1 MPADAIDVSALY
13 CPRHSAQAAAFATL
27 DTAQISSHA
36 PSLYDAV
43 NRAPLQ
49 HMQGFVRA
57 NGEVNLFTL
66 SDDNMLC
73 VLKRTLDAAPDA
85 TDPDLARFYHTTA
98 VAPVDDAAELAAV
111 TDFVDAVLD
120 TLETRGAA
128 AALAHL
134 AAHNVQH
141 APLKV
146 DRFQHRED
154 GALRCALHVD
164 TEGTV
169 MPEVFYNGAGT
180 YGREDYA
187 PSFDRVRDAY
197 QAHMRA
203 MFTVLGGDADALSA
217 DAFAVESALARVAET
232 PSEKRHGYCT
242 RGAVREQGAFVRD
255 FVAHWVCLLGN
266 NADDTDHTEDA
277 DADNI
282 DNIVVFRGKAVHSFD
297 TVVRDH
303 THALPAYLTWL
314 CLSHFALLASSTTGA
329 LRAAHADFHLRCLR
343 GQHEPRPRWYDALA
357 WMKNNMQD
365 NMALLLRDRGPD
377 NRARRDATVAMVK
390 EMTAAAAEEID
401 EVRHWPGLDD
411 ANARAKL
418 QAHIRAIDVS
428 VGFPAALRAVAY
440 GLRADAGVV
449 ASMLRVGRQN
459 AREVLASVRAQP
471 GEFLWVMN
479 PLTANACYNISTHSI
494 IITEAMTL
502 PPFFGQGARFITG
515 HEITHSIDDQG
526 AAKIA
531 EMPAAARE
539 GFAALCQRMV
549 AWNRALKQQPAAAQG
564 DVAPEE
570 DLTLGENIADLIG
583 FRIALREF
591 QARFAREH
599 GGQEPEEVDIV
610 RCYAMF
616 ARLWAAETS
625 EVLRQTRDVSDA
637 HEPPATRVAM
647 ATAGLPVFLEAMLG
661 GDAESGAVAS

>member
-27 DTAQISSHA
+27 DTAQVSA
-36 PSLYDAV
+36 PAASLYDAV

-73 VLKRTLDAAPDA
+73 VLKRTLDATLHAANP
-85 TDPDLARFYHTTA
+85 DPDLARFYRTAA

-111 TDFVDAVLD
+111 ADFVDAVLD
-120 TLETRGAA
+120 ALETRGAA

-169 MPEVFYNGAGT
+169 MPEVFYNGAAA
-180 YGREDYA
+180 YHREDYA

-197 QAHMRA
+197 RSHMRA
-203 MFTVLGGDADALSA
+203 MFAALGGDVDALSA
-217 DAFAVESALARVAET
+217 DAYAVEAALAAVAET

-255 FVAHWVCLLGN
+255 FVQHWVKLAGDGG
-266 NADDTDHTEDA
+266 DDIKMDD
-277 DADNI
+277 
-282 DNIVVFRGKAVHSFD
+282 IVVFRGKAVHSFQA
-297 TVVRDH
+297 VVRDH
-303 THALPAYLTWL
+303 ARALPAYLTWL
-314 CLSHFALLASSTTGA
+314 CLSHFALLASSSAAGN

-343 GQHEPRPRWYDALA
+343 GQHEPRPRWFDALA

-377 NRARRDATVAMVK
+377 NRARREATVAMMQ
-390 EMTAAAAEEID
+390 EMTAAAADEID

-411 ANARAKL
+411 ADARAKL

-440 GLRADAGVV
+440 GLRADDGV
-449 ASMLRVGRQN
+449 ASSMLRVGRQN

-471 GEFLWVMN
+471 REFLWVMN

-549 AWNRALKQQPAAAQG
+549 AWNRALKRLPAAAKG
-564 DVAPEE
+564 DAALEE

-599 GGQEPEEVDIV
+599 GGEEPGETDIV

-637 HEPPATRVAM
+637 HEQPAARVAM
-647 ATAGLPVFLEAMLG
+647 ATAGLPGFLQEMLG
-661 GDAESGAVAS
+661 GGDTKKDTVAS